1 MTSFMPFPKRRGAE
15 VGYPRRSRKAG
26 KARGSA
32 EQRPAVTG
40 ELAKSSLRARLCSR
54 SVYRP
59 IAIGLQAARRVRVV
73 PIPDLMLEVQL
84 VDRGTA
90 NSVRGTGA
98 GTFRDQRPGSGIAC
112 SQDRGSP
119 SCYTASPVTAKID
132 RLVLG
137 GQVRR
142 RPARSGGSGQRLLR
156 AALRRAR
163 LF

>member
-1 MTSFMPFPKRRGAE
+1 MAPRLWWCADRGPAMYRWRAVEEGEILDMLGPVLIKTSLLSTVCPGSDLPPME
-15 VGYPRRSRKAG
+15 VDTLISRI
-26 KARGSA
+26 GS
-32 EQRPAVTG
+32 
-40 ELAKSSLRARLCSR
+40 S
-54 SVYRP
+54 
-59 IAIGLQAARRVRVV
+59 V
-73 PIPDLMLEVQL
+73 PIPDLMLDVQL

-98 GTFRDQRPGSGIAC
+98 GSFRDQRPGSGIAC